1 MVQDLIRDSAF
12 DDVLSKDG
20 AETPLALSSTDSL
33 AMVSSNMWSCIV
45 KSLRSYCLV

>member
-45 KSLRSYCLV
+45 KSLRSYWLV